1 MSCARASAHAT
12 AQPCELLGW
21 WQLVPATQRP
31 CELSGCRPPFRL
43 TLTTGRRLLLREH
56 ILLILSS
63 FGVLL
68 LLSQSIAPKGSLKL
82 DRGADFGLVGPS
94 LLSQALLRLELL
106 ADILSHLA
114 QTLAKYAVLQ
124 TVDSSGT
131 RRKEE
136 KCTDRLAL
144 ATVQPTIGLLG
155 HLVRSWL
162 AQWHG
167 GDGVHLVDAPVAHDP
182 LFIALL
188 TTREPRVAVAAEVL
202 AHVRR
207 DKEPRTDVV
216 RAQLA
221 FGAKLA
227 QASAANVFAH
237 AFLVEPTQRREV
249 FRNIATLKLVK
260 AEGGAVALKVWP
272 DRGKVWSQIGV
283 AFTQDLE
290 QAVPRRKSRVHVR
303 GGHHHE

>member
-12 AQPCELLGW
+12 AQPCELLGS
-21 WQLVPATQRP
+21 WQLVPATQRL

-56 ILLILSS
+56 TLLIRSS

-94 LLSQALLRLELL
+94 LLGQALLRLELL
-106 ADILSHLA
+106 ADILSHL
-114 QTLAKYAVLQ
+114 
-124 TVDSSGT
+124 
-131 RRKEE
+131 
-136 KCTDRLAL
+136 
-144 ATVQPTIGLLG
+144 
-155 HLVRSWL
+155 VRSWL
-162 AQWHG
+162 AQRHG
-167 GDGVHLVDAPVAHDP
+167 GDGVHLVNAPVAHDP
-182 LFIALL
+182 LLIAPL

-237 AFLVEPTQRREV
+237 AGLVEPTQRREA
-249 FRNIATLKLVK
+249 FRPIAMLKPVK
-260 AEGGAVALKVWP
+260 AEGGAVAHKVWP